1 MCTVQHLRVWCVCW
15 ACVCAHDCAWEL
27 ISRQP
32 AAVVSAFFLL
42 ASNVV
47 YFIFSYCTVII
58 IINIRLIVMTWV
70 CLCDHWRQLYLMAN
84 IVIAS
89 GVYICTG
96 RWSARATRCDSSAQS
111 GFICLL
117 LLLQYCAFFPLSVSF
132 SSSLLMLA
140 IIYESLISG
149 DVCSPMMWDALSDC
163 PGRNI

>member
-1 MCTVQHLRVWCVCW
+1 MCTVQHLRVCAERVCTRLRMRINQQT
-15 ACVCAHDCAWEL
+15 ARRSCFC
-27 ISRQP
+27 
-32 AAVVSAFFLL
+32 FFFASIECRLL
-42 ASNVV
+42 HLLLLHGHNNNQHSSNCNDMSL
-47 YFIFSYCTVII
+47 FMRSLTTTV
-58 IINIRLIVMTWV
+58 
-70 CLCDHWRQLYLMAN
+70 LMAN

-117 LLLQYCAFFPLSVSF
+117 LLFQYCAFFPLSVSF

-140 IIYESLISG
+140 KIYESLISG